1 MKKKCN
7 RTYIGGQAVIQ
18 GVMMRSKHGMAT
30 VVRNDQGEMVMEA
43 VKIKAPEDRPR
54 WQRIPFIRGV
64 VNFVSSLVGGMKVLT
79 RSSEAALTDEESE
92 EGGQSKFAKWLAEKH
107 KMSVGDIISVVSV
120 ILGVILAV
128 GLFIF
133 LPLLFTR
140 LIAAAAP
147 AVAKDKMYGLWY
159 YLIEGGFRLVIF
171 LLYILFTLVFKSL
184 RETYMYHG
192 AEHKTINCFEYGL
205 PLTVENVKKCTRL
218 HDRCGTTFLFIVL
231 FISIIVFALV
241 GIPLDMLYSY
251 AHITGIWE
259 TLLSIVFRLLLLPL
273 VAGVSYEVLKLL
285 AKTDS
290 VLVLPLKAPGFL
302 LQKLTTR
309 EPTDDMIEC
318 AIRAFETALEMD
330 KDPDFNEKFFA
341 TETKL
346 SKLMATMKRCFAD
359 KNIDGSDAEWIL
371 SMTLGIKRSALSEE
385 RVVSRAEC
393 KKVFAIFDERMKGRP
408 LWYIYGDTEFYGYPF
423 KVDERVLIPRPETEI
438 LVRQAVLTLNDGD
451 SMLDLCTGSGAVA
464 IATYCEASKDRRVT
478 VTASDISED
487 ALEVARENARLN
499 KAAVNFVKSDLF
511 AGIRGRFN
519 LITANPPYVRR
530 GEIDL
535 LPADV
540 KDHEPRI
547 ALDGGEDGLD
557 FYRAIAAKVPRYIV
571 RGGMLIVECGE
582 GQAQEII
589 KIFQT
594 AAHCDFA
601 MVVKD
606 LAGVERVVKLGF

>member
-30 VVRNDQGEMVMEA
+30 VVRTDQGEMLTEA

-54 WQRIPFIRGV
+54 WQRLPLIRGV
-64 VNFVSSLVGGMKVLT
+64 VNFLSSIIGGMKVLT
-79 RSSEAALTDEESE
+79 RSSEAVLTDDEETE
-92 EGGQSKFAKWLAEKH
+92 AGQSKFARYLADRW
-107 KMSVGDIISVVSV
+107 KMSVGDLLTGFSVV
-120 ILGVILAV
+120 LGVLLAV
-128 GLFIF
+128 GLFVF

-140 LIAAAAP
+140 LIASAAP
-147 AVAKDKMYGLWY
+147 VVGRGSMYGLWY

-192 AEHKTINCFEYGL
+192 AEHKTINCYEYGL

-241 GIPLDMLYSY
+241 GIPLDMLYT
-251 AHITGIWE
+251 AAGISGILE
-259 TLLSIVFRLLLLPL
+259 TLLSIVFRILLLPV

-290 VLVLPLKAPGFL
+290 VLVLPLKAPGYL

-309 EPTDDMIEC
+309 EPDDGMIEC

-330 KDPDFNEKFFA
+330 EDPDFNERFFA

-346 SKLMATMKRCFAD
+346 SKLMADMKRCFAD
-359 KNIDGSDAEWIL
+359 KGIDGSDAEWIL
-371 SMTLGIKRSALSEE
+371 SMSLGIKRSDLSEE

-393 KKVFAIFDERMKGRP
+393 KKVLDIFDERMKGRP
-408 LWYIYGDTEFYGYPF
+408 LWYIYGDTEFYGYTI

-438 LVRQAVLTLNDGD
+438 LVRQAVLSLNDGD

-464 IATYCEASKDRRVT
+464 VAVYCEASKDKHIT
-478 VTASDISED
+478 VTASDISEE
-487 ALEVARENARLN
+487 ALELAKENARLN
-499 KAAVNFVKSDLF
+499 KAAVEFVKSDLF

-519 LITANPPYVRR
+519 VITANPPYVKR
-530 GEIDL
+530 GEISS

-540 KDHEPRI
+540 KNFEPRI

-557 FYRAIAAKVPRYIV
+557 FYRAIAAGVGRHLCS
-571 RGGMLIVECGE
+571 GGMLILECGE

-589 KIFQT
+589 RIFQT
-594 AAHCDFA
+594 TARCDFA

-606 LAGVERVVKLGF
+606 LAGVERVVKIGF

>member
-30 VVRNDQGEMVMEA
+30 VVRTDQGETVMEA
-43 VKIKAPEDRPR
+43 VKVKAPEDRPR
-54 WQRIPFIRGV
+54 WQRLPLIRGV
-64 VNFVSSLVGGMKVLT
+64 VNFLSSLVGGMKVLM
-79 RSSEAALTDEESE
+79 RSSEAALTEDEGE

-107 KMSVGDIISVVSV
+107 KMSVGDILTTVSV
-120 ILGVILAV
+120 ILGVLLAV

-140 LIAAAAP
+140 LIASNVP

-192 AEHKTINCFEYGL
+192 AEHKTINCYEYGM

-241 GIPLDMLYSY
+241 GIPLDMLYK
-251 AHITGIWE
+251 AAGIKGILDS
-259 TLLSIVFRLLLLPL
+259 LLSIVFRILLLPL

-309 EPTDDMIEC
+309 EPDDRMIEC
-318 AIRAFETALEMD
+318 AILAFETALEMD
-330 KDPDFNEKFFA
+330 KDPDFNERFFA

-346 SKLMATMKRCFAD
+346 SKLMADMKRCFKD

-385 RVVSRAEC
+385 RVISRAEC
-393 KKVFAIFDERMKGRP
+393 KKVLAIFDERMKGRP
-408 LWYIYGDTEFYGYPF
+408 LWYIYGDTEFYGYTF
-423 KVDERVLIPRPETEI
+423 KVDERVLIPRPETEV
-438 LVRQAVLTLNDGD
+438 LVRQAVLTLNNGD
-451 SMLDLCTGSGAVA
+451 RMLDLCTGSGAVA
-464 IATYCEASKDRRVT
+464 IATYCEASKDKRVHI
-478 VTASDISED
+478 TASDISED
-487 ALEVARENARLN
+487 ALTLARENALLN
-499 KAAVNFVKSDLF
+499 KAAVNFVRSDLF
-511 AGIRGRFN
+511 EGIRGRFN

-530 GEIDL
+530 GDIDS

-540 KDHEPRI
+540 KDFEPRI

-557 FYRAIAAKVPRYIV
+557 FYRAIARDIPRYITN
-571 RGGMLIVECGE
+571 GGMLIVECGE

-594 AAHCDFA
+594 TAHCEFA
-601 MVVKD
+601 MIVKD